1 MGINRGLL
9 HSSRGPLCGKVY
21 TCLLPGC
28 LVLSLYRSAAIS
40 EVAVG
45 FMGDEASKD
54 MFMLSSSAWSI
65 SRSNA
70 RYFETQELCVR
81 SLSAIK
87 VTVSLSS
94 LRLLARFCSSL
105 SKTYIR
111 ELFVAEPSQ
120 EPLNAS
126 IILW

>member
-9 HSSRGPLCGKVY
+9 HSSRGPLRGKVY

-40 EVAVG
+40 EGAVG

-54 MFMLSSSAWSI
+54 MFILSSSAWSI

-81 SLSAIK
+81 SFACDKGYCVAVELK
-87 VTVSLSS
+87 TFGTVL
-94 LRLLARFCSSL
+94 
-105 SKTYIR
+105 
-111 ELFVAEPSQ
+111 
-120 EPLNAS
+120 
-126 IILW
+126 